1 MGSPSALQA
10 LSTHRTNI
18 ILDSRLPLIDCRIKK
33 LLRLLCDG
41 IVVNA
46 WCPFSLVGRKKQSSD
61 EVTSAFQALST
72 RRTSMILDCRLGVS
86 TVELKSF
93 YVSCVMGSSS
103 ALKALSTHRTK
114 ETIVRRGNFSAP
126 SPIYLSDEYDPRL
139 SIGAFDCRIKKLLRL
154 LCDGIV
160 ISVPSPFYSSDERNN
175 RQTR

>member
-1 MGSPSALQA
+1 MGSSSALQA
-10 LSTHRTNI
+10 LSTHRTKETIVRRGNFSAPSPI
-18 ILDSRLPLIDCRIKK
+18 YSSDEYDPRLSIGVFDCRIKK

-139 SIGAFDCRIKKLLRL
+139 SIGAFDCRIKKLL
-154 LCDGIV
+154 
-160 ISVPSPFYSSDERNN
+160 
-175 RQTR
+175 